1 MIRAALSV
9 LTVSGFLG
17 FAALAQE
24 ASAQEATGMKLED
37 AGFKMKEARSEKQM
51 MRLKS
56 IPARKFVRR
65 TRNGMAYYIYADP
78 DYCKCAYIGTQKAMD
93 DYRVASAPVT
103 GLPGYNPQADLTQ
116 PSGDNVERD
125 MVTDMGDDG
134 DMPGEDD
141 DIFEPG
147 LNFTIPLMKTQ

>member
-17 FAALAQE
+17 FAAV
-24 ASAQEATGMKLED
+24 AQEATGMKLED

-103 GLPGYNPQADLTQ
+103 GLPGYNPQADLTR

-125 MVTDMGDDG
+125 MITDMGEDG
-134 DMPGEDD
+134 DMPGDDD
-141 DIFEPG
+141 DIFDPG
-147 LNFTIPLMKTQ
+147 MAITIPLLKSQ